1 MLRILLVR
9 DAEFDVSDLPEKLS
23 SPGVEVTVT
32 DTIEGAAE
40 ADAVLIYT
48 TPDRV
53 SRWASCDIRVPFMYL
68 LDFDENVVVTC
79 PHGCLEKPAGTEEI
93 KACMD
98 FIIRRLVLEEE
109 RYRELFENINT
120 CVAVY
125 EAVDDGEDFIFTDFN
140 RAAEETENVKR
151 EEVLGKRVTEVFPGV
166 EEFGLLDVLRRV
178 YRTGN
183 PEHYPLTQYRDERI
197 NGWRENFVY
206 RLPSGEVVAVYE
218 DRTKEKHLQEELEEK
233 EKLYRTIFENTGAA
247 TTIVDEDT
255 TIILAN
261 REFERLSGYS
271 GDEIEGKKSWT
282 EFVVDEDLER
292 MTEYHKLRIRDPSLA
307 PRRYTFRFQNRHGE
321 VRHMQMIVDMIPG
334 TTKSVTSMIDITEIK
349 EAEENLRRSLNEKE
363 ILLREVHHRVKN
375 NLQIISSL
383 LNLQSL
389 GTEGEDVRE
398 VLMESQGRIKVM
410 AMIHE
415 HLYRSESLASINFR
429 DYVERLVEDIIIS
442 HGTGIMKVI
451 EVDDIKPDIDTAI
464 PLGLIINELVT
475 NSVKYAFPDGTG
487 TVTVR
492 IRSHDDEVS
501 LVVADDGVG
510 LPEDIEP
517 ENTDTLGLSLVS
529 ILTAQLDGTLT
540 IRRDHGT
547 EFRISFPAEH

>member
-9 DAEFDVSDLPEKLS
+9 DAEVDVSDLPEKLS
-23 SPGVEVTVT
+23 SSGVEVTVT

-53 SRWASCDIRVPFMYL
+53 SWWASCDIRVPFMYL
-68 LDFDENVVVTC
+68 LDLDENVVVTC
-79 PHGCLEKPAGTEEI
+79 PHGFPERPAGTEEI

-140 RAAEETENVKR
+140 RAAEETERIKR
-151 EEVLGKRVTEVFPGV
+151 EDVLGKRVTEVFPGV

-183 PEHYPLTQYRDERI
+183 PEHYPLTQYQDERI
-197 NGWRENFVY
+197 SGWRENFVY

-321 VRHMQMIVDMIPG
+321 VRHMHMIVDMI
-334 TTKSVTSMIDITEIK
+334 
-349 EAEENLRRSLNEKE
+349 
-363 ILLREVHHRVKN
+363 RVPRK
-375 NLQIISSL
+375 
-383 LNLQSL
+383 
-389 GTEGEDVRE
+389 
-398 VLMESQGRIKVM
+398 
-410 AMIHE
+410 A
-415 HLYRSESLASINFR
+415 
-429 DYVERLVEDIIIS
+429 
-442 HGTGIMKVI
+442 
-451 EVDDIKPDIDTAI
+451 
-464 PLGLIINELVT
+464 
-475 NSVKYAFPDGTG
+475 
-487 TVTVR
+487 
-492 IRSHDDEVS
+492 
-501 LVVADDGVG
+501 
-510 LPEDIEP
+510 
-517 ENTDTLGLSLVS
+517 
-529 ILTAQLDGTLT
+529 
-540 IRRDHGT
+540 
-547 EFRISFPAEH
+547 

>member
-9 DAEFDVSDLPEKLS
+9 DTEADVSDLLEKLS
-23 SPGVEVTVT
+23 SAGVEVTVA
-32 DTIEGAAE
+32 DKIERAAE
-40 ADAVLIYT
+40 ADTVLIYT
-48 TPDRV
+48 TPARV

-79 PHGCLEKPAGTEEI
+79 PHGCLEKPPGTEEI

-125 EAVDDGEDFIFTDFN
+125 EAVDDGEDFLFTDFN
-140 RAAEETENVKR
+140 RAAEETERIKR
-151 EEVLGKRVTEVFPGV
+151 EDVLGKRVTEVFLGV

-178 YRTGN
+178 YMTGN
-183 PEHYPLTQYRDERI
+183 PEHYPLTEYRDERI
-197 NGWRENFVY
+197 SGWRENFVY

-218 DRTKEKHLQEELEEK
+218 DRSKEKQLQEELKEK

-292 MTEYHKLRIRDPSLA
+292 MTEYHKIRRRDPRLA

-321 VRHMQMIVDMIPG
+321 VRHIQMIVGMIPG
-334 TTKSVTSMIDITEIK
+334 TTKSVTSMVDITEIK
-349 EAEENLRRSLNEKE
+349 EAEENLRRSLSEKE
-363 ILLREVHHRVKN
+363 LLLREVHHRVKN

-389 GTEGEDVRE
+389 GTEGKEVRD

-442 HGTGIMKVI
+442 HGSSIRKVI

-487 TVTVR
+487 SVTVR
-492 IRSHDDEVS
+492 IRSHDDDVS

-517 ENTDTLGLSLVS
+517 ENTDTLGLSLVG
-529 ILTAQLDGTLT
+529 ILTEQLDGTLT

-547 EFRISFPAEH
+547 EFRISFPV

>member
-9 DAEFDVSDLPEKLS
+9 DAEVDVSDLLEKLS

-32 DTIEGAAE
+32 DTIEGAD
-40 ADAVLIYT
+40 DAVLIYT

-53 SRWASCDIRVPFMYL
+53 SWWASCDIRVPFMYL

-79 PHGCLEKPAGTEEI
+79 PHGCLEKPPGTEEI

-140 RAAEETENVKR
+140 RAAEETEMIKR

-183 PEHYPLTQYRDERI
+183 PEHYPLTQYQDERI
-197 NGWRENFVY
+197 SGWRENFVY

-218 DRTKEKHLQEELEEK
+218 DRTKEKQLQEELEEK

-292 MTEYHKLRIRDPSLA
+292 MTEYHKLRRRDPSLA
-307 PRRYTFRFQNRHGE
+307 PRRYTFRFQNRQGE

-334 TTKSVTSMIDITEIK
+334 TTKSVTSMMDITEIK
-349 EAEENLRRSLNEKE
+349 EAEENLRRSLSEKE

-389 GTEGEDVRE
+389 GTEGEEVRD

-442 HGTGIMKVI
+442 HGTGIRKVI

>member
-9 DAEFDVSDLPEKLS
+9 DAEVDVSDLPEKLS
-23 SPGVEVTVT
+23 SSGVEVTVT

-140 RAAEETENVKR
+140 RAAEETERIKR
-151 EEVLGKRVTEVFPGV
+151 EDVLGKRVTEVFPGV
-166 EEFGLLDVLRRV
+166 EEFGLLGVLRRV

-183 PEHYPLTQYRDERI
+183 PEHYPLTQYEDERI
-197 NGWRENFVY
+197 SGWRENFVY

-218 DRTKEKHLQEELEEK
+218 DRTKEKQLQEELEEK

>member
-9 DAEFDVSDLPEKLS
+9 DAEVDVSDLPEKLS
-23 SPGVEVTVT
+23 SSGVEVTVT

-79 PHGCLEKPAGTEEI
+79 PHGFPERPAGTEEI

-166 EEFGLLDVLRRV
+166 EEFGLLGVLRRV

-183 PEHYPLTQYRDERI
+183 PEHYPLTQYEDERI
-197 NGWRENFVY
+197 SGWRENFVY

-218 DRTKEKHLQEELEEK
+218 DRTKEKQLQEELEEK

>member
-9 DAEFDVSDLPEKLS
+9 DAEVDVSDLLEKLS

-32 DTIEGAAE
+32 DTIEGAD
-40 ADAVLIYT
+40 DAVLIYT

-53 SRWASCDIRVPFMYL
+53 SWWASCDIRVPFMYL
-68 LDFDENVVVTC
+68 LDLDENVVVTC
-79 PHGCLEKPAGTEEI
+79 PHGFLEKPAGTEEI

-140 RAAEETENVKR
+140 RAAEETEMIKR

-183 PEHYPLTQYRDERI
+183 PEHYPLTQYQDERI
-197 NGWRENFVY
+197 SGWRENFVY

-218 DRTKEKHLQEELEEK
+218 DRTKEKQLQEELEEK

-292 MTEYHKLRIRDPSLA
+292 MTEYHKLRRRDPSLA
-307 PRRYTFRFQNRHGE
+307 PRRYTFRFQNRQGE

-334 TTKSVTSMIDITEIK
+334 TTKSVTSMMDITEIK
-349 EAEENLRRSLNEKE
+349 EAEENLRRSLSEKE

-389 GTEGEDVRE
+389 GTEGEEVRD

-442 HGTGIMKVI
+442 HGTGIRKVI

-529 ILTAQLDGTLT
+529 ILTEQLDGTLT

>member
-68 LDFDENVVVTC
+68 LDLDENVVVTC

-166 EEFGLLDVLRRV
+166 EEFGLLGVLRRV

-183 PEHYPLTQYRDERI
+183 PEHYPLTQYEDERI
-197 NGWRENFVY
+197 SGWRENFVY

-218 DRTKEKHLQEELEEK
+218 DRTKEKQLQEELEEK

>member
-9 DAEFDVSDLPEKLS
+9 DTEADVSDLLEKLS
-23 SPGVEVTVT
+23 SAGVEVTVA
-32 DTIEGAAE
+32 DKIERAAE
-40 ADAVLIYT
+40 ADTVLIYT
-48 TPDRV
+48 TPARV

-79 PHGCLEKPAGTEEI
+79 PHGCLEKPPGTEEI

-125 EAVDDGEDFIFTDFN
+125 EAVDDGEDFLFTDFN
-140 RAAEETENVKR
+140 RAAEETERIKR
-151 EEVLGKRVTEVFPGV
+151 EDVLGKRVTEVFPGV

-183 PEHYPLTQYRDERI
+183 PEHYPLTEYRDERI
-197 NGWRENFVY
+197 SGWRENFVY

-218 DRTKEKHLQEELEEK
+218 DRAKEKQLQEELEEK

-292 MTEYHKLRIRDPSLA
+292 MMEYHKIRRRDPRLA

-321 VRHMQMIVDMIPG
+321 VRHMQMIVGMIPG
-334 TTKSVTSMIDITEIK
+334 TAKSVTSMVDITEIK
-349 EAEENLRRSLNEKE
+349 EAEENLRRSLSEKE
-363 ILLREVHHRVKN
+363 LLLREVHHRVKN

-389 GTEGEDVRE
+389 GTEGKEVRD

-442 HGTGIMKVI
+442 HGSSIRKVI

-487 TVTVR
+487 SVTVR
-492 IRSHDDEVS
+492 IRSHDDDVS

-529 ILTAQLDGTLT
+529 ILTEQLDGTLT

-547 EFRISFPAEH
+547 EFRISFPV

>member
-9 DAEFDVSDLPEKLS
+9 DAEVDVSDLPEKLS
-23 SPGVEVTVT
+23 SSGVEVTVT

-166 EEFGLLDVLRRV
+166 EEFGLLGVLRRV

-183 PEHYPLTQYRDERI
+183 PEHYPLTQYQDERI
-197 NGWRENFVY
+197 SGWRENFVY

-218 DRTKEKHLQEELEEK
+218 DRTKEKQLQEELEEK

-389 GTEGEDVRE
+389 GTEGEEVRD

-442 HGTGIMKVI
+442 HGTGIRKVI

>member
-1 MLRILLVR
+1 MV
-9 DAEFDVSDLPEKLS
+9 
-23 SPGVEVTVT
+23 
-32 DTIEGAAE
+32 
-40 ADAVLIYT
+40 
-48 TPDRV
+48 
-53 SRWASCDIRVPFMYL
+53 
-68 LDFDENVVVTC
+68 
-79 PHGCLEKPAGTEEI
+79 
-93 KACMD
+93 
-98 FIIRRLVLEEE
+98 
-109 RYRELFENINT
+109 
-120 CVAVY
+120 
-125 EAVDDGEDFIFTDFN
+125 
-140 RAAEETENVKR
+140 
-151 EEVLGKRVTEVFPGV
+151 
-166 EEFGLLDVLRRV
+166 
-178 YRTGN
+178 
-183 PEHYPLTQYRDERI
+183 
-197 NGWRENFVY
+197 
-206 RLPSGEVVAVYE
+206 
-218 DRTKEKHLQEELEEK
+218 
-233 EKLYRTIFENTGAA
+233 
-247 TTIVDEDT
+247 
-255 TIILAN
+255 
-261 REFERLSGYS
+261 
-271 GDEIEGKKSWT
+271 
-282 EFVVDEDLER
+282 
-292 MTEYHKLRIRDPSLA
+292 
-307 PRRYTFRFQNRHGE
+307 
-321 VRHMQMIVDMIPG
+321 
-334 TTKSVTSMIDITEIK
+334 DITEIK
-349 EAEENLRRSLNEKE
+349 EAEENLRRSLSEKE

-389 GTEGEDVRE
+389 GTEGEEVRD

-442 HGTGIMKVI
+442 HGTGIRKVI

>member
-183 PEHYPLTQYRDERI
+183 PEHYPLTQYEDERI
-197 NGWRENFVY
+197 SGWRENFVY

-218 DRTKEKHLQEELEEK
+218 DRTKEKQLQEELEEK

>member
-166 EEFGLLDVLRRV
+166 EEFGLLGVLRRV

-183 PEHYPLTQYRDERI
+183 PEHYPLTQYEDERI
-197 NGWRENFVY
+197 SGWRENFVY

-218 DRTKEKHLQEELEEK
+218 DRTKEKQLQEELEEK

-321 VRHMQMIVDMIPG
+321 VRHMQMIVGMIPG
-334 TTKSVTSMIDITEIK
+334 TTKSVTSMVDITEIK
-349 EAEENLRRSLNEKE
+349 EAEENLRRSLSEKE
-363 ILLREVHHRVKN
+363 LLLREVHHRVKN

-389 GTEGEDVRE
+389 GTEGKEVRD

-442 HGTGIMKVI
+442 HGTGIRKVI

>member
-9 DAEFDVSDLPEKLS
+9 DAEVDVSDLLEKLS

-32 DTIEGAAE
+32 DTIEGAD
-40 ADAVLIYT
+40 DAVLIYT

-53 SRWASCDIRVPFMYL
+53 SWWASCDIRVPFMYL
-68 LDFDENVVVTC
+68 LDLDENVVVTC
-79 PHGCLEKPAGTEEI
+79 PHGFLEKPAGTEEI

-140 RAAEETENVKR
+140 RAAEETEMIKR

-183 PEHYPLTQYRDERI
+183 PEHYPLTQYQDERI
-197 NGWRENFVY
+197 SGWRENFVY

-218 DRTKEKHLQEELEEK
+218 DRTKEKQLQEELEEK

-292 MTEYHKLRIRDPSLA
+292 MTEYHKLRRRDPSLA
-307 PRRYTFRFQNRHGE
+307 PRRYTFRFQNRQGE

-334 TTKSVTSMIDITEIK
+334 TTKSVTSMMDITEIK
-349 EAEENLRRSLNEKE
+349 EAEENLRRSLSEKE

-389 GTEGEDVRE
+389 GTEGEEVRD

-442 HGTGIMKVI
+442 HGTGIRKVI

>member
-1 MLRILLVR
+1 
-9 DAEFDVSDLPEKLS
+9 VSS
-23 SPGVEVTVT
+23 
-32 DTIEGAAE
+32 
-40 ADAVLIYT
+40 
-48 TPDRV
+48 
-53 SRWASCDIRVPFMYL
+53 
-68 LDFDENVVVTC
+68 
-79 PHGCLEKPAGTEEI
+79 
-93 KACMD
+93 
-98 FIIRRLVLEEE
+98 
-109 RYRELFENINT
+109 
-120 CVAVY
+120 
-125 EAVDDGEDFIFTDFN
+125 GE
-140 RAAEETENVKR
+140 
-151 EEVLGKRVTEVFPGV
+151 
-166 EEFGLLDVLRRV
+166 

-183 PEHYPLTQYRDERI
+183 PEHYPLTQYEDERI
-197 NGWRENFVY
+197 SGWRENFVY

-218 DRTKEKHLQEELEEK
+218 DRTKEKQLQEELEEK

>member
-9 DAEFDVSDLPEKLS
+9 DAEVDVSDLLEKLS

-32 DTIEGAAE
+32 DTIEGAD
-40 ADAVLIYT
+40 DAVLIYT

-53 SRWASCDIRVPFMYL
+53 SWWASCDIRVPFMYL
-68 LDFDENVVVTC
+68 LDLDENVVVTC
-79 PHGCLEKPAGTEEI
+79 PHGFLEKPAGTEEI

-166 EEFGLLDVLRRV
+166 EEFGLLGVLRRV

-183 PEHYPLTQYRDERI
+183 PEHYPLTQYEDERI
-197 NGWRENFVY
+197 SGWRENFVY

-218 DRTKEKHLQEELEEK
+218 DRTKEKQLQEELEEK